1 MVELQRRTLEGVGRV
16 YFSEDHDMFLPS
28 VTTVLDQRPTPAAL
42 KQWKKN
48 NDGEGD
54 NDHWRDIMNF
64 KSYRGTL
71 IHYNILNQFAEED
84 IGGHN
89 EEEAE
94 EELKKGT
101 GYGDWDDYEPA
112 KEWATGAF
120 ERLANQRGIT
130 QESVLNVECFVQNT
144 DIGFA
149 GQFDLLYIDDDGD
162 VVLSDLKT
170 SARVYDKHKMQ
181 LSAYRDAVPLKID
194 KLEVIRLHPDSETAE
209 VSHDSDWLEDPDELY
224 EEFVEL
230 RESMNEDLSRIKKH
244 GVDDG

>member
-28 VTTVLDQRPTPAAL
+28 VTTVLDQRPTPEAL

-48 NDGEGD
+48 NDGKGD

-94 EELKKGT
+94 EELKEGT

-112 KEWATGAF
+112 NEWATGAF
-120 ERLANQRGIT
+120 ERIANQRGIT

-144 DIGFA
+144 DVGFA

-181 LSAYRDAVPLKID
+181 LSAYRGAVPLKID

-209 VSHDSDWLEDPDELY
+209 TSHDSDWLEDPDNLY
-224 EEFVEL
+224 TEFVEL
-230 RESMNEDLSRIKKH
+230 RESMNEDLSRIKEH
-244 GVDDG
+244 GVNDA